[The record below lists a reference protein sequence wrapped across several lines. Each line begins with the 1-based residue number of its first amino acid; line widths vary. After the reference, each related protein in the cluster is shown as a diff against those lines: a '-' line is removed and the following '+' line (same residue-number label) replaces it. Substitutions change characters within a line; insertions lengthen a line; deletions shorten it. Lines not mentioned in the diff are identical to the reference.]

1 MSTPRACARIERAML
16 TLIVVGLVGLT
27 LALDLLPAV
36 KKRPKK
42 ETVVYCLL
50 LAVGFCVLLLYSL
63 DIRVP
68 GPSEGIS
75 DAVKALF
82 PVE

>member
-1 MSTPRACARIERAML
+1 ML
-16 TLIVVGLVGLT
+16 TLIVVGLVGLI

-42 ETVVYCLL
+42 ETAVYCLL
-50 LAVGFCVLLLYSL
+50 LAAGFCVLLLYSL
-63 DIRVP
+63 DVKVP
-68 GPSEGIS
+68 GPSDLIRNV
-75 DAVKALF
+75 VKALF

>member
-1 MSTPRACARIERAML
+1 ML
-16 TLIVVGLVGLT
+16 VVIVVGLVGVT

-42 ETVVYCLL
+42 ETVIYCLL

-63 DIRVP
+63 DVKVP
-68 GPSEGIS
+68 GPSELIRNV
-75 DAVKALF
+75 VKALV
-82 PVE
+82 PIK